1 MTAADLIE
9 PTTMRMVPAT
19 LDQGMGF
26 DFTKVTRKEWNE
38 IQELLM
44 EKRPLKAENFKN
56 DQHCIEWLTHE
67 QHEVHSI
74 KYGFLENEAF
84 ITN

>member
-44 EKRPLKAENFKN
+44 EKQPLWKMLIQSAFPPLPVLKGRRNTLSKN
-56 DQHCIEWLTHE
+56 KNLLTHL
-67 QHEVHSI
+67 QI
-74 KYGFLENEAF
+74 
-84 ITN
+84 